1 MAASQVKIP
10 SGQVRHR
17 ARGLIVKKLLAGI
30 AFAALTAG
38 SAIAAD
44 LPVKGPVFK
53 APPPVAVFS
62 WTGFYVGAN
71 AGYSWGDWKP
81 SSNFPVF
88 DGTTTFFPP
97 NSGFV
102 DTWDCNS
109 FGPFCAN
116 KANVRG
122 ALGGAQAGYNWQ
134 FDKWVF
140 GVEGDIQ
147 ATAQKRVED
156 GTIIYTGISTPTC
169 ASAGPT
175 PCLVTVSNRW
185 ELPWLATLRG
195 RLGFAS
201 DQWLFYATGGLAVGE
216 ARSSFTF
223 TENQFAI
230 VALTVPGSVVKAG
243 WTLGAGV
250 EAALGKNWS
259 VKAEYLF
266 IDLGSHTVSA
276 ANPTG
281 FGPLVVNQRFNIHDN
296 IVRVGVNY
304 LFKAGPVYAQH

>member
-1 MAASQVKIP
+1 MLRFLLGGIALAA
-10 SGQVRHR
+10 
-17 ARGLIVKKLLAGI
+17 LIVGP
-30 AFAALTAG
+30 AL
-38 SAIAAD
+38 AAD
-44 LPVKGPVFK
+44 MPVKAPVYK
-53 APPPVAVFS
+53 APPPVVVYN
-62 WTGFYVGAN
+62 WTGFYVGVN

-81 SSNFPVF
+81 GSNFPVF

-97 NSGFV
+97 NSGFINN
-102 DTWDCNS
+102 WDCGS
-109 FGPFCAN
+109 FGPFCATQ
-116 KANVRG
+116 ANVRG

-134 FDKWVF
+134 SDKWLL
-140 GVEGDIQ
+140 GIEGDMQ
-147 ATAQKRVED
+147 ATAQKRVEN
-156 GTIIYTGISTPTC
+156 GTIIYTGISTSTC

-185 ELPWLATLRG
+185 ELPWLGTLRG

-201 DQWLFYATGGLAVGE
+201 DRWLFYATGGLAVGE

-223 TENQFAI
+223 TENQYAN
-230 VALTVPGSVVKAG
+230 VALTVPSSVVKAG

-250 EAALGKNWS
+250 EAAVGNNWS

-281 FGPLVVNQRFNIHDN
+281 YGPLVFNQSYNIRDN
-296 IVRVGVNY
+296 IVRVGIIY
-304 LFKAGPVYAQH
+304 LFNAVVAKY

>member
-1 MAASQVKIP
+1 
-10 SGQVRHR
+10 
-17 ARGLIVKKLLAGI
+17 VKKLFAGI

-44 LPVKGPVFK
+44 LPVKAPVYK
-53 APPPVAVFS
+53 GPPPVVVYN

-88 DGTTTFFPP
+88 GGTTTFFPP
-97 NSGFV
+97 NSSFI
-102 DTWDCNS
+102 TNWDCNS
-109 FGPFCAN
+109 FGSFCATQ
-116 KANVRG
+116 ANVRG
-122 ALGGAQAGYNWQ
+122 ALGGVQAGYNWQ
-134 FDKWVF
+134 SNKWLL

-147 ATAQKRVED
+147 ATAQKRVEN
-156 GTIIYTGISTPTC
+156 GTIIYTGISTSTC

-185 ELPWLATLRG
+185 ELPWLGTLRG

-201 DQWLFYATGGLAVGE
+201 DRWLFYATGGLAVGE

-223 TENQFAI
+223 TENQGAN
-230 VALTVPGSVVKAG
+230 VALTVPGSMAKLG
-243 WTLGAGV
+243 YTLGVGV
-250 EAALGKNWS
+250 EAAVGNNWS

-266 IDLGSHTVSA
+266 VDLGSRSVSA

-281 FGPLVVNQRFNIHDN
+281 FGPLVFNQSFNIRDN
-296 IVRVGVNY
+296 IVRVGINY
-304 LFKAGPVYAQH
+304 LFNAGSVVAKY